1 LGVYAVFFNESFPL
15 QDPGDRP
22 VRRERGLKLLEGPLD
37 GGYPDLGIGLGLQML
52 PGGNDEILLLLAY
65 LRRPSSGSPALI
77 FVPVGISRLVPLEPF
92 INQSIIAIR
101 DPLEC
106 QFCGPPSGQVGHYG
120 PEAVVEGLS
129 ARSGAR
135 AQVGSRGL
143 SRD

>member
-1 LGVYAVFFNESFPL
+1 LGAYAVFFNESFPL

-77 FVPVGISRLVPLEPF
+77 FVPVGISRLGPLEPF
-92 INQSIIAIR
+92 KE
-101 DPLEC
+101 PW
-106 QFCGPPSGQVGHYG
+106 F
-120 PEAVVEGLS
+120 
-129 ARSGAR
+129 
-135 AQVGSRGL
+135 
-143 SRD
+143 